1 MHKVNEEEQEE
12 PQVQSAMKEHL
23 FQWRAQV
30 NPWLMPPMWFI
41 SLIINLCAVSIVA
54 AIKNNYEHLHLINGD
69 GNKMDTD
76 KEKLYGLDEERS
88 ETKRPNLKAKVNGY
102 EGNFLY
108 DTSWTCI
115 KLDILNKMSP
125 HGHLRKLLSW
135 ITADL

>member
-1 MHKVNEEEQEE
+1 
-12 PQVQSAMKEHL
+12 
-23 FQWRAQV
+23 
-30 NPWLMPPMWFI
+30 
-41 SLIINLCAVSIVA
+41 VSIVA

-108 DTSWTCI
+108 DTS
-115 KLDILNKMSP
+115 
-125 HGHLRKLLSW
+125 
-135 ITADL
+135 